1 MPIYNGNYVAPV
13 WVNNQPPAIN
23 ETELLAM
30 SQTIQSSQI
39 LHGSGAPTQYTSG
52 IAGQRYS
59 DTSTTP
65 PTIYKLKAAAED
77 ANVWELDDS
86 EGNIALDYSSSAT
99 YSEGDYCIYAGALY
113 KAAQDISTAESWTAA
128 HWQRAL
134 VADDLADHVANQS
147 NPHEVTAPQTG
158 ALPVE
163 KIAFIEPG
171 WKAENRVYY
180 PGDCVV
186 LFPHTSPSLH
196 IVTQFIG
203 YDEYF
208 SINNNVTPAV
218 ILTDVKANKDMF
230 ATVEGVQAS
239 KAYAVDDY
247 LVKGGAL
254 YKVTQPIAQ
263 YGGIYTFGEQTNVVA
278 VKLADEVAGLSGVI
292 NKPPRINSSGYWEV
306 WDQNTNADVSTGYSV
321 VVNPPMVANTASE
334 MTNHG
339 QVYIYNGNESGYQ
352 HGYWYYWNGSA
363 WTAGAAYQVAATD
376 KTLTVADAAADA
388 KATGDAVGELK
399 SAYNYSAFQT
409 KSAIVRLPLCYINA
423 NGVVEAS
430 IPTSGQYSY
439 DLICYQV
446 EYLNNISKITASA
459 AFTYGFFVNKPK
471 VGDSTYN
478 NSRVSSSGA
487 LSVQNVTIP
496 SGVNWIGIRA
506 QHDDGVVSVDKL
518 PYYDEFSML
527 ARSMVS
533 SGDMDDYT
541 APGFY
546 VHLAGTTVTN
556 APDTGGVFFVG
567 KLAGIVSQIY
577 IPDRASNEGK
587 FYIRKIINGT
597 AGNWIRYTADA
608 LNNTKIAFFGD
619 SIIWGSIKTLTNGSF
634 ETTQANPTIPQT
646 MAKLLSCDVDNYAVG
661 GMGYIKRASGR
672 NILETVQNTDLT
684 GYTHA
689 LFSAG
694 DNDSSVGSA
703 GIGTYTDTGT
713 DTILGQMYNI
723 ITYLHNNYP
732 NIKPIFVEK
741 NNKIYTTVDGVN
753 KTYFGTFP
761 NYYYG
766 YVYGNGFSISVLHEE
781 LVKFCKHYH
790 IGHISQDQISGG
802 YNLQALVGDD
812 GTHFSQEGY
821 NALGQYLAGQMLQ
834 YIG

>member
-30 SQTIQSSQI
+30 SQTIQASQI

-52 IAGQRYS
+52 IAGQRYA

-158 ALPVE
+158 ALPTE

-306 WDQNTNADVSTGYSV
+306 WDQNTNAYVSTGYSV

-399 SAYNYSAFQT
+399 SALTKDEKIAGLDWRFGFIKADGNFSSGGTDRLASRFIPCPPNTSITYVAETNHDNVCGIAFYNKNTTFISGEKNNGALGTPVTVTSPAGTVYLRLST
-409 KSAIVRLPLCYINA
+409 KVSIKDITYLEFTGNNTQALAWLQRQISDITVYVDGT
-423 NGVVEAS
+423 NGND
-430 IPTSGQYSY
+430 TSG
-439 DLICYQV
+439 I
-446 EYLNNISKITASA
+446 
-459 AFTYGFFVNKPK
+459 
-471 VGDSTYN
+471 
-478 NSRVSSSGA
+478 
-487 LSVQNVTIP
+487 
-496 SGVNWIGIRA
+496 
-506 QHDDGVVSVDKL
+506 
-518 PYYDEFSML
+518 
-527 ARSMVS
+527 
-533 SGDMDDYT
+533 
-541 APGFY
+541 
-546 VHLAGTTVTN
+546 GTTGSPYKTI
-556 APDTGGVFFVG
+556 G
-567 KLAGIVSQIY
+567 
-577 IPDRASNEGK
+577 RAIQQG
-587 FYIRKIINGT
+587 
-597 AGNWIRYTADA
+597 
-608 LNNTKIAFFGD
+608 
-619 SIIWGSIKTLTNGSF
+619 
-634 ETTQANPTIPQT
+634 
-646 MAKLLSCDVDNYAVG
+646 
-661 GMGYIKRASGR
+661 GR
-672 NILETVQNTDLT
+672 NICIKPGTYQEKVSASFLEYLHLFADKATWTSGTPDRPKVIIDGNNAIDTPLDLSYIRELYIEDIVVQYSASGKKGCVITDCNHLEMQNCEFHHNGHDGCVINYTNGLIRDCKASYNGNDGFNMNYYGDTQFYNCSGHDNVDDGISHHQGTTGSINGGEWYNNGKGGVASPAHGSQVDIYNVYCHDNGYGIYANADSDTTARTFHVWNSVLVNNTHYGITSKRNTAIMYNCKITGNTD
-684 GYTHA
+684 
-689 LFSAG
+689 
-694 DNDSSVGSA
+694 
-703 GIGTYTDTGT
+703 
-713 DTILGQMYNI
+713 GQTTAPQGGQI
-723 ITYLHNNYP
+723 ITL
-732 NIKPIFVEK
+732 
-741 NNKIYTTVDGVN
+741 
-753 KTYFGTFP
+753 
-761 NYYYG
+761 
-766 YVYGNGFSISVLHEE
+766 
-781 LVKFCKHYH
+781 
-790 IGHISQDQISGG
+790 
-802 YNLQALVGDD
+802 
-812 GTHFSQEGY
+812 
-821 NALGQYLAGQMLQ
+821 
-834 YIG
+834 